1 MLSLGLI
8 ARDLVYRLLK
18 IMHMLS
24 SSNYSMI
31 TVKYSNRKLKFYTHY
46 EGLQVIDELLILNQ
60 YDLAYRL
67 KPRVVVDVGAH
78 IGAFSIPMALNILNL
93 YGDGLV
99 VAVEPAT
106 INYRALV
113 NNIMIN
119 GVKKIVK
126 PIKAAVSVN
135 QSPKEIEWIGVKEL
149 VASITMTQLLEYIK
163 SYGYNAMDLIKM
175 DIEGVELDI
184 ITKDSEWLDHTK
196 ALVME
201 LHPWVYGVDGVTKIV
216 KTLKRKGFSVKTIG
230 RKVDT
235 RHALT
240 KWIKMINLC
249 PSQLLLT
256 LWKSILSIYPR
267 SIGIQYWIAYKTL
280 HS

>member
-8 ARDLVYRLLK
+8 ARDLVCRLLK
-18 IMHMLS
+18 VMHMLS
-24 SSNYSMI
+24 SFNYSMI
-31 TVKYSNRKLKFYTHY
+31 TVKYNNKKLKLYTHY

-60 YDLAYRL
+60 YGLAYRL
-67 KPRVVVDVGAH
+67 KPRVVIDVGAH
-78 IGAFSIPMALNILNL
+78 IGAFSIPMTLNILDL

-113 NNIMIN
+113 NNILIN
-119 GVKKIVK
+119 RVEKTVK
-126 PIKAAVSVN
+126 PIKVAVSVN
-135 QSPKEIEWIGVKEL
+135 QSPIEIEWIGMKEL
-149 VASITMTQLLEYIK
+149 VASITTTQLLEFIK
-163 SYGYNAMDLIKM
+163 SDGYDTIDLIKM

-216 KTLKRKGFSVKTIG
+216 KTLRRKGFNVKTIG

-235 RHALT
+235 RYALT
-240 KWIKMINLC
+240 KWIKMVNLG

-256 LWKSILSIYPR
+256 LWKSILSIYPK
-267 SIGIQYWIAYKTL
+267 SISIQ
-280 HS
+280 